1 MYFPRFYAD
10 FNSLLIFRN
19 LQFTDS
25 SNVDTMHE
33 KIAPC
38 YFVGLRIKKYSVSEL
53 ITQLKINRKLKK
65 SFAILS
71 SSRNGLQSASGY
83 ASARL
88 KKKPTTIRIKLPGKW
103 KDIEYNF
110 TPDIQL
116 DNCDLDVKVSV
127 HLHLW

>member
-10 FNSLLIFRN
+10 FNSLRIFWN

-38 YFVGLRIKKYSVSEL
+38 YFVGLRIKKCFVSEL
-53 ITQLKINRKLKK
+53 ITQLMLNRKLKR
-65 SFAILS
+65 SLAILS

-88 KKKPTTIRIKLPGKW
+88 KLKKKPLRSELPGKW
-103 KDIEYNF
+103 KDIDYNF

-116 DNCDLDVKVSV
+116 DNCELDGKVI
-127 HLHLW
+127 LDTI

>member
-10 FNSLLIFRN
+10 FNSLRIFRN

-53 ITQLKINRKLKK
+53 ITQLKLNRKLKK

-88 KKKPTTIRIKLPGKW
+88 KKKPHYDQNQITWKMKRHRIQFYSG
-103 KDIEYNF
+103 
-110 TPDIQL
+110 
-116 DNCDLDVKVSV
+116 
-127 HLHLW
+127 